1 MNILGVV
8 TVPLGDRVVTL
19 PIVSFPY
26 ANLDAARKPG
36 GLFIDDAGN
45 VAIAVDGRASMPSI
59 QQSAIDGAIEVAEAF
74 LGMN

>member
-1 MNILGVV
+1 MNVLGVV

-19 PIVSFPY
+19 PIVAIPY
-26 ANLDAARKPG
+26 ANLDAPRKPG

-45 VAIAVDGRASMPSI
+45 AAIAVDGRASMPSI
-59 QQSAIDGAIEVAEAF
+59 QQSAIDGAMEMAEAF